1 VSAPERRLP
10 ASPPFATSGGSG
22 RVPPRS
28 RDVDAAL
35 DSISRRIGSLR
46 FRRSPW
52 GADESDVMAKIHG
65 LDAMYRSLLREQG
78 DRYQALL
85 EDRDRQLRL
94 LQRRLDRN

>member
-1 VSAPERRLP
+1 MSAPERRLP
-10 ASPPFATSGGSG
+10 ASPPFAASGGSG

-35 DSISRRIGSLR
+35 EDISRRIGSLR

-52 GADESDVMAKIHG
+52 GADECDVMAKIHG
-65 LDAMYRSLLREQG
+65 LDAMYRNLLREQD

-85 EDRDRQLRL
+85 EERDRQVRL
-94 LQRRLDRN
+94 LQRRLERN